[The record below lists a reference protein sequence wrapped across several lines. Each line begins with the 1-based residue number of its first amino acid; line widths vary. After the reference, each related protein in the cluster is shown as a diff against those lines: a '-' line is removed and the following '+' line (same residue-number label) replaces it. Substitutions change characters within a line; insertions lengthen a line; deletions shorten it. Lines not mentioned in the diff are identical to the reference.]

1 MKISMATPAL
11 ATVHHQDN
19 HAPQTSSAPQAE
31 HSEASREMP
40 LDLALKPRSRGIHP
54 FLAVI
59 LGDKGCAS
67 SSSVSQGSDST
78 RDVDLD
84 DFAVASRDVNRNNI
98 CAGLS
103 TEWLLMSNSG
113 NAQSRMDH
121 LDHHGA
127 GQSNGAHRHQVY
139 RNALASALSD
149 GDGAPLITASTAVLE
164 NAGLSLRREPKA
176 AMASGGSARLAQTVA
191 SDVAQ
196 AGRKHLLSLRFASV
210 QGHAIA
216 CSCEGGQFKL
226 FDPNLGEFHSSRS
239 AAPQMLKALI
249 DHYNDLNYNLYGINE
264 FRVS

>member
-1 MKISMATPAL
+1 MATPAL

-19 HAPQTSSAPQAE
+19 HAPQASSATQAE
-31 HSEASREMP
+31 HSETSREVP

-54 FLAVI
+54 FLAVT

-67 SSSVSQGSDST
+67 SSSVS
-78 RDVDLD
+78 LN
-84 DFAVASRDVNRNNI
+84 DFAIASRDVNRNNI

-103 TEWLLMSNSG
+103 TEWLLMSNHG

-127 GQSNGAHRHQVY
+127 GQSNGAYRHQVY
-139 RNALASALSD
+139 SSALASAFSND
-149 GDGAPLITASTAVLE
+149 DEAPLFTASTTVLE
-164 NAGLSLRREPKA
+164 NAGFSLRREPKT

-196 AGRKHLLSLRFASV
+196 AGRKHLLSLRFASA
-210 QGHAIA
+210 QGHAVA

-249 DHYNDLNYNLYGINE
+249 DHYDSLNYDVACINE